1 MLTRPSAGP
10 VLRTGHIARLAFGV
24 ALLIGGS
31 ALISTVAGAAPGSG
45 KAHQVQTAPQ
55 PPSNADLS
63 GNGAN
68 TNGAYDSTRDG
79 SPSGNGNGN
88 GEAAG
93 KPCAGCVG
101 KADNK
106 NPKGQLVNGSDS
118 NAGYECDRNHGIAR
132 TNPAHTGCKTPPPTT
147 TPPPPP
153 TSPPPPGCVV
163 NCAPSSPPPPGCVVN
178 CAPSSPPP
186 PGCVVNCASGQL
198 EVAAVGSATGGSLPT
213 TGVPTLQLLGLA
225 TAALVAGAVLAFAG
239 RVRRRATSATSAT

>member
-10 VLRTGHIARLAFGV
+10 VLRTGHIAKLAFGA

-178 CAPSSPPP
+178 CA
-186 PGCVVNCASGQL
+186 SGQL

>member
-10 VLRTGHIARLAFGV
+10 VLRTGHIAKLAFGA

-239 RVRRRATSATSAT
+239 RVRRRATSAT

>member
-10 VLRTGHIARLAFGV
+10 VLRTGHIAKLAFGA

-178 CAPSSPPP
+178 CA
-186 PGCVVNCASGQL
+186 SGQL

-239 RVRRRATSATSAT
+239 RVRRRATSAT